1 MLQISLIKFLLLL
14 IFTINYSSSFSTP
27 LNMSMHSVNMKHILK
42 WTPLSCSTVNYT
54 VQFQGE
60 YELHNLN
67 GSWVNAHDC
76 QEISENKCDLTPDLS
91 SDLDYSIRLMTKC
104 DSETFWTQL
113 PTTFNRRNTMLVAP
127 NMTVAIEGDIIHVG
141 FNTFLP
147 FDITVRLFV
156 SIKGA
161 EQNYSTHVIGMFPY
175 HFSTNVTHRGEKMCF
190 RAEVFVEAI
199 NKSCNIDTQCVITK
213 NTPEF
218 GIPVMVSTAV
228 VIVIAVA
235 IILGCSAKRFGP
247 YIKQNFCHREPLPS
261 PLLDLPPKNFVSCMN
276 NSSEQTDP
284 LVVAPA

>member
-1 MLQISLIKFLLLL
+1 MLQSSKFLLLL

-54 VQFQGE
+54 IQYQGE
-60 YELHNLN
+60 FELINLN

-76 QEISENKCDLTPDLS
+76 QEIIENKCDLT
-91 SDLDYSIRLMTKC
+91 SDLAFKSDYSIRLMTKC
-104 DSETFWTQL
+104 DGEKFWTQL
-113 PTTFNRRNTMLVAP
+113 PTTFNRRDTMLVAP
-127 NMTVAIEGDIIHVG
+127 NMTVAIEGDIIQVG
-141 FNTFLP
+141 FSPILP
-147 FDITVRLFV
+147 DMTVRLFV
-156 SIKGA
+156 SIKGV
-161 EQNYSTHVIGMFPY
+161 EKNYSTHVIGMFPY
-175 HFSTNVTHRGEKMCF
+175 HFSTNVTHGGEKMCF
-190 RAEVFVEAI
+190 RAEVFVEDI
-199 NKSCNIDTQCVITK
+199 NKSCYIDTQCVTTK
-213 NTPEF
+213 ITPEF
-218 GIPVMVSTAV
+218 AIPVMVSIAV

-261 PLLDLPPKNFVSCMN
+261 PLLELPPNTFVSCMN